1 MASAPQTLGT
11 STLSA
16 QPPRHWPPS
25 PASPHSSAYTP
36 TLSAPQPPHAC
47 HLPFKTTRGPQFPPH
62 QIEIL
67 LLVPKAPSSGPGL
80 TLFQPH
86 SGPSETPPSCH
97 PLHPCTLHPPNPHSP
112 RLPHLAT
119 YSLDLCMKKSC
130 LRVAEERFN
139 CPQFPYL

>member
-11 STLSA
+11 SPLSA
-16 QPPRHWPPS
+16 QPPPHWPPS
-25 PASPHSSAYTP
+25 PASPRSSAYTQHRVLLHHH
-36 TLSAPQPPHAC
+36 TLVICPPRQQGAPNC
-47 HLPFKTTRGPQFPPH
+47 LPH
-62 QIEIL
+62 QIKIL

-112 RLPHLAT
+112 LLPHLAT

-139 CPQFPYL
+139 CPQFPYM